1 MGVPFAPQ
9 YPRSADRLRLVPP
22 SPASARQPMGHA
34 GRSTVRCR
42 RRETAGDTRVARSRV
57 EQNVTQYVPSPAE
70 WVRNQVELY
79 ERTDGAEG
87 WELRGLPVVVV
98 THRGRKTGA
107 VRKTPL
113 MRVADG
119 DGYVLVGSLGG
130 APQNPVW
137 VYNLLDDP
145 NIEVRDR
152 AVVQAMRARLVEDP
166 DERTRLWSLAVEAY
180 PDYADYQERTERVIP
195 LFRAE
200 PV

>member
-1 MGVPFAPQ
+1 M
-9 YPRSADRLRLVPP
+9 S
-22 SPASARQPMGHA
+22 
-34 GRSTVRCR
+34 
-42 RRETAGDTRVARSRV
+42 E
-57 EQNVTQYVPSPAE
+57 YVPSTAE

-79 ERTDGAEG
+79 ESTDGAEG
-87 WELRGLPVVVV
+87 NDLRGMPVVLV

-130 APQNPVW
+130 APKNPVW
-137 VYNLLDDP
+137 VYNLLADP

-152 AVVQAMRARLVEDP
+152 AAVHAMRARLVEDP
-166 DERTRLWSLAVEAY
+166 DERERLWGLAVEAY

>member
-1 MGVPFAPQ
+1 M
-9 YPRSADRLRLVPP
+9 P
-22 SPASARQPMGHA
+22 S
-34 GRSTVRCR
+34 T
-42 RRETAGDTRVARSRV
+42 
-57 EQNVTQYVPSPAE
+57 AE

-79 ERTDGAEG
+79 ESTDGAEG
-87 WELRGLPVVVV
+87 NDLRGMPVVLV

-130 APQNPVW
+130 APKNPVW
-137 VYNLLDDP
+137 VYNLLADP

-152 AVVQAMRARLVEDP
+152 ADVYSMRARLVEDP
-166 DERTRLWSLAVEAY
+166 DERERLWGLAVEAY